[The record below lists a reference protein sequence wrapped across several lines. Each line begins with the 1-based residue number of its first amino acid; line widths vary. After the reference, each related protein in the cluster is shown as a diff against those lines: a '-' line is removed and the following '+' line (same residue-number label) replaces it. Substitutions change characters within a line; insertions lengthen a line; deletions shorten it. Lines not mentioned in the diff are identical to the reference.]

1 MINNIV
7 EYLSDKKMAIL
18 GFGMEGKST
27 YSFIRKY
34 LDISLTIIDKNN
46 PYDNMAE
53 LNNDPNIEVIYG
65 DNYLDNLDKY
75 DLVIKS
81 PGVIT
86 KDIDVSNIKFTS
98 QLELLLKYHKDHVIG
113 ITATKGKS
121 TTSTLTYEILKA
133 CGVDT
138 ILVGN
143 IGKAIFEEIENIKEE
158 TFVVVEMS
166 ALQLEF
172 VDVSPHIGVI
182 INLYEDHLDHA
193 GTVEHYHANKLNI
206 FKYQDKN
213 DYAIYCKDIEP
224 LNSYIDNRYKAIK
237 YGIDFNGNYDV
248 NVTSIIGNYVC
259 LNNEQIYDI
268 NSNRLLLGDHNLRN
282 IMIVLTIARILNLDM
297 NKVIDTINSFK
308 GLEHRLEYVGKYNDI
323 IYYNDAIA
331 TIPDAT
337 INAIK
342 SLKKVDTL
350 IFGGMD
356 RGIDY
361 QQLVDYLNS
370 GIVRNLICMP
380 TTGYKIADMITNNHV
395 NVYKTQMLDE
405 AVKIAKQITAK
416 EHICL
421 LSPAAASYEYFK
433 NFQEKGRRFKQLV
446 VGDMNEQ

>member
-1 MINNIV
+1 MMINNII
-7 EYLSDKKMAIL
+7 EYLSDKKIAIL
-18 GFGMEGKST
+18 GFGMEGKTT

-34 LDISLTIIDKNN
+34 LDIFLTIIDKNN
-46 PYDNMAE
+46 PYDNMIE
-53 LNNDPNIEVIYG
+53 LNNDPNIEVVYG

-86 KDIDVSNIKFTS
+86 KDIDVSNINFTS

-133 CGVDT
+133 CGIDT
-138 ILVGN
+138 MLVGN
-143 IGKAIFEEIENIKEE
+143 IGKAIFEEIENIQEE

-206 FKYQDKN
+206 FKYQGKS

-224 LNSYIDNRYKAIK
+224 LNSYIDNRYQAIK
-237 YGIDFNGNYDV
+237 YGIDFNSNYDV
-248 NVTSIIGNYVC
+248 NVTSIVGNYVC
-259 LNNEQIYDI
+259 LNHEQIYDI
-268 NSNRLLLGDHNLRN
+268 NSHRLLLGEHNLRN

-297 NKVIDTINSFK
+297 NKVIDTINNFK
-308 GLEHRLEYVGKYNDI
+308 GLEHRLEYVGKYNGI

-331 TIPDAT
+331 TVPDAT

-342 SLKKVDTL
+342 SLKIVDTL

-380 TTGYKIADMITNNHV
+380 TTGDKIADMINNDRV
-395 NVYKTQMLDE
+395 NVYKIQMLDE
-405 AVKIAKQITAK
+405 AVKVAKQITDK
-416 EHICL
+416 DHICL

-433 NFQEKGRRFKQLV
+433 NFQEKGNTFKKLV
-446 VGDMNEQ
+446 KE

>member
-7 EYLSDKKMAIL
+7 EYLSDKKIAIL

-53 LNNDPNIEVIYG
+53 LNNDPNIEVVYG

-158 TFVVVEMS
+158 TLVVVEMS

-224 LNSYIDNRYKAIK
+224 LNSYIDDRYKAIK
-237 YGIDFNGNYDV
+237 YGIDFNSNYDV

-259 LNNEQIYDI
+259 LNNEPIYDV
-268 NSNRLLLGDHNLRN
+268 NSHRLLLGDHNLRN

-297 NKVIDTINSFK
+297 NKVVDTINSFK

-380 TTGYKIADMITNNHV
+380 TTGYKIADMITNNNV
-395 NVYKTQMLDE
+395 NIYKIQMLDE

>member
-7 EYLSDKKMAIL
+7 EYLSDKKIAIL

-53 LNNDPNIEVIYG
+53 LNNDPNIEVVYG

-158 TFVVVEMS
+158 TLVVVEMS

-224 LNSYIDNRYKAIK
+224 LNSYIDDRYKAIK
-237 YGIDFNGNYDV
+237 YGIDFNSNYDV

-259 LNNEQIYDI
+259 LNNEQIYDV
-268 NSNRLLLGDHNLRN
+268 NSHRLLLGDHNLRN

-297 NKVIDTINSFK
+297 NKVVDTINSFK

-380 TTGYKIADMITNNHV
+380 TTGYKIADMITNNNV
-395 NVYKTQMLDE
+395 NIYKIQMLDE

-433 NFQEKGRRFKQLV
+433 NFQEKGRRFKKLV

>member
-7 EYLSDKKMAIL
+7 EYLSDKKIAIL

-53 LNNDPNIEVIYG
+53 LNNDPNIEVVYG

-395 NVYKTQMLDE
+395 NIYKIQMLDE

>member
-7 EYLSDKKMAIL
+7 EYLSDKKIAIL

-121 TTSTLTYEILKA
+121 TTSTLTYEILKS

-143 IGKAIFEEIENIKEE
+143 IGKAIFEEIENIKVE

-213 DYAIYCKDIEP
+213 DYAVYCKDIEP
-224 LNSYIDNRYKAIK
+224 LNSYIDDRYKAIK
-237 YGIDFNGNYDV
+237 YGIDFNSNYDV

-268 NSNRLLLGDHNLRN
+268 NSHRLLLGDHNLRN